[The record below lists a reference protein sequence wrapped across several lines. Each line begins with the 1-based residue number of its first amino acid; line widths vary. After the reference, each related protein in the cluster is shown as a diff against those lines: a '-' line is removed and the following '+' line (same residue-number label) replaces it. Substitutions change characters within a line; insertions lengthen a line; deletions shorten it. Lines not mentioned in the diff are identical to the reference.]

1 MELQKFISLVSTGIG
16 LVGALFLAKS
26 FIAPTPSD
34 ILHLTSPY
42 SRYTYAPEQ
51 ITSMSAQ
58 KADAIVGVLFIILA
72 FFGQI
77 CALIFVNDATLFV
90 SSRWTAA
97 WIAASCIS
105 ILTVIFS
112 LVDQKLSHCIRIETG
127 KVAVKEYCKDN
138 FSGENIDFGQLKS
151 LGMMAHE
158 LLDISKRTGENNID
172 FIRRIYGNIGVE
184 FPNKSDF
191 LKKVN
196 ELKD

>member
-1 MELQKFISLVSTGIG
+1 M
-16 LVGALFLAKS
+16 AKS

-42 SRYTYAPEQ
+42 SRMAYAPEQ

-72 FFGQI
+72 FVGQI
-77 CALIFVNDATLFV
+77 CALILVDDRTLFV

-97 WIAASCIS
+97 WIVALCIS

-112 LVDQKLSHCIRIETG
+112 FADQKLSYYIRIQTG
-127 KVAVKEYCKDN
+127 KVAVKEYCERR
-138 FSGENIDFGQLKS
+138 FSKENIDPVNLKS
-151 LGMMAHE
+151 LGIMANE
-158 LLDISKRTGENNID
+158 LLDMSKRTGEANID
-172 FIRRIYGNIGVE
+172 FIKRIYGNIGVE
-184 FPNKSDF
+184 FPNEPDF
-191 LKKVN
+191 LKRVN